1 MFDSDNKKVASKAKK
16 ISELLPAIL
25 QRQCFQQ
32 RSHLGHL
39 VKRWKELFEENE
51 FGTLVERN
59 GDVLIVKVK
68 GAPMRSELENFK
80 KWDMLEILH
89 TEEEFLGIRDLQF
102 RE

>member
-1 MFDSDNKKVASKAKK
+1 MFEKNKKSFVSKPKK

-25 QRQCFQQ
+25 QRQCFEQ

-39 VKRWKELFEENE
+39 VERWKEIFDDE

-59 GDVLIVKVK
+59 GDVLIIKVK

-89 TEEEFLGIRDLQF
+89 TEEEFSGIRDLQF

>member
-1 MFDSDNKKVASKAKK
+1 MFNPNKKKVDSKAKK

-25 QRQCFQQ
+25 QRQCFEQ

-39 VKRWKELFEENE
+39 VELWKELFEDE